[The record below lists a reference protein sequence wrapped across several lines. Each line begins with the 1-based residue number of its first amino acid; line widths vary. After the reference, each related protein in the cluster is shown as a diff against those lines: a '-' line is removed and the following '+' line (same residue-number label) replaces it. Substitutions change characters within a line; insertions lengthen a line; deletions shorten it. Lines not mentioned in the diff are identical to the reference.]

1 MADNSAGPA
10 EWDIRVGNKNVAR
23 VRPGQSLVIG
33 RKPIRPLP
41 EEEGRIRLD
50 IIDDTKSVSKR
61 HALFTA
67 DEAGNAT
74 VEDLDSTNGTYVVTA
89 NDDLWRIVADIP
101 FDLPAETVHLQLG
114 DVPVDAV
121 PVVAYEEPEPVSQ
134 PMAAVSSLFSYAS
147 SVRQDDAHGGVRMSV
162 DDILDVRQGE
172 PTQMFHAM
180 KQDPSPFSRIH
191 DTAVSS
197 GRARKAGGS
206 TDGGHGTETGKT
218 AEAGQPAETDDA
230 GQREQDGKA
239 QQGGQQAEHHDA
251 APQDPDSKYRPHPH
265 PKEAD
270 PSEAGTAGSG
280 APEYKPV
287 FEPGSVFDRLS
298 RGEFSRK
305 EETVE
310 AGGFTSDDAKHTGDF
325 EKQFEIARQPK
336 LLRVLALNTTLY
348 GDLYAWLE
356 ALGDAD
362 IDKALRNN
370 IGYKAWQKQ
379 EEQDS

>member
-41 EEEGRIRLD
+41 EEEGRTRLD

-180 KQDPSPFSRIH
+180 KQDFSPFSRIH
-191 DTAVSS
+191 DTAVNG
-197 GRARKAGGS
+197 GRARNAGVS
-206 TDGGHGTETGKT
+206 TDGEHGME
-218 AEAGQPAETDDA
+218 
-230 GQREQDGKA
+230 
-239 QQGGQQAEHHDA
+239 
-251 APQDPDSKYRPHPH
+251 
-265 PKEAD
+265 
-270 PSEAGTAGSG
+270 
-280 APEYKPV
+280 
-287 FEPGSVFDRLS
+287 
-298 RGEFSRK
+298 
-305 EETVE
+305 
-310 AGGFTSDDAKHTGDF
+310 
-325 EKQFEIARQPK
+325 
-336 LLRVLALNTTLY
+336 
-348 GDLYAWLE
+348 
-356 ALGDAD
+356 
-362 IDKALRNN
+362 
-370 IGYKAWQKQ
+370 
-379 EEQDS
+379 